1 MSTPNGPINN
11 GYFDMGAIF
20 KVQQNYLLDLSNS
33 YPGVN
38 NAPLVATYVHEL
50 QDQMRNVAK
59 SYEQAN
65 TSSSAVLTQQQQM
78 VNIINAEQQRLME
91 KKNQI
96 DQASMQEQRIALL
109 NNSYRLRYA
118 QYTKIMIVFIIGL
131 AIHIVLRLLSGFFE
145 QIPTFITVLLHIAN
159 IVICGAII
167 IRLYADIQMRDQIN
181 FNQIVLPPPI
191 FDVSGAG
198 TPASANFDNLWG
210 GFCYGQE
217 CCGPNTV
224 WNSDTSVCDV
234 VVPPTQAVT
243 TGPISMSMPNI
254 TTAPITTA
262 PITMSIPITTAMPIT
277 TAPITTTMPNITS
290 SPITMSMPNIT
301 SSPIRTTMPI
311 TTAPIRT
318 TMPITTAPI
327 KTTMPITTPKIS
339 IPGPEPFI
347 GNQHMH
353 NIDHHP
359 NTFKPMSKPAANIK
373 QSKNPYMP
381 KHKNM
386 MLPHRQH
393 HRHKRSDETSYM
405 ANNPNQYSQYA

>member
-1 MSTPNGPINN
+1 M
-11 GYFDMGAIF
+11 
-20 KVQQNYLLDLSNS
+20 
-33 YPGVN
+33 N

-65 TSSSAVLTQQQQM
+65 TSSSAVLTQQQEM
-78 VNIINAEQQRLME
+78 VNIINAEQQRLLE

-131 AIHIVLRLLSGFFE
+131 AIHIVLRLLSGFFD
-145 QIPTFITVLLHIAN
+145 QVPNFITVLLHIAN

-181 FNQIVLPPPI
+181 FNQIVLPPPVL
-191 FDVSGAG
+191 DVSGGYG
-198 TPASANFDNLWG
+198 TPSPANFDNLWG

-243 TGPISMSMPNI
+243 TAPIAMSMPNI
-254 TTAPITTA
+254 TTAPITT
-262 PITMSIPITTAMPIT
+262 MPITTMPIT
-277 TAPITTTMPNITS
+277 TAPITTA
-290 SPITMSMPNIT
+290 PITT
-301 SSPIRTTMPI
+301 API

-318 TMPITTAPI
+318 APITTAPIRTAPITTAPI

-381 KHKNM
+381 KNKNM

>member
-38 NAPLVATYVHEL
+38 NAPLVSTYVHEL

-78 VNIINAEQQRLME
+78 VNIINAEQTRLME

-131 AIHIVLRLLSGFFE
+131 AIHIVLRLLSGFFD
-145 QIPTFITVLLHIAN
+145 QMPNFITVLLHIAN

-181 FNQIVLPPPI
+181 FNQIVLPPPVLDI
-191 FDVSGAG
+191 SGSG
-198 TPASANFDNLWG
+198 TPAAAANFDNLWG

-224 WNSDTSVCDV
+224 WNSNTSVCDV
-234 VVPPTQAVT
+234 VNS
-243 TGPISMSMPNI
+243 ISSPSPSSYNPMPSVNANTF
-254 TTAPITTA
+254 TTAPVLTTIA
-262 PITMSIPITTAMPIT
+262 PTMTSLTPTTKVPIVTIPVPTMTTL
-277 TAPITTTMPNITS
+277 AP
-290 SPITMSMPNIT
+290 
-301 SSPIRTTMPI
+301 
-311 TTAPIRT
+311 
-318 TMPITTAPI
+318 
-327 KTTMPITTPKIS
+327 TTPVPTMATLAPTTPVPTMITLAPTTPVPTTNS
-339 IPGPEPFI
+339 IEPFI

-353 NIDHHP
+353 NIYNHP
-359 NTFKPMSKPAANIK
+359 NTFKPMSNPAANIK
-373 QSKNPYMP
+373 HSKNPYMP
-381 KHKNM
+381 KNKNT

-393 HRHKRSDETSYM
+393 HRHKRSDENSYM

>member
-1 MSTPNGPINN
+1 
-11 GYFDMGAIF
+11 
-20 KVQQNYLLDLSNS
+20 
-33 YPGVN
+33 
-38 NAPLVATYVHEL
+38 
-50 QDQMRNVAK
+50 MRNVAK

-78 VNIINAEQQRLME
+78 VNIINAEQQRLLE

-96 DQASMQEQRIALL
+96 DQVSMQEQRIALL

-198 TPASANFDNLWG
+198 TPASANFNNLWG

-234 VVPPTQAVT
+234 VIPTTSPTV
-243 TGPISMSMPNI
+243 
-254 TTAPITTA
+254 
-262 PITMSIPITTAMPIT
+262 IPMLSFNTCLLY
-277 TAPITTTMPNITS
+277 TS
-290 SPITMSMPNIT
+290 PSPRDS
-301 SSPIRTTMPI
+301 
-311 TTAPIRT
+311 
-318 TMPITTAPI
+318 
-327 KTTMPITTPKIS
+327 
-339 IPGPEPFI
+339 
-347 GNQHMH
+347 
-353 NIDHHP
+353 
-359 NTFKPMSKPAANIK
+359 
-373 QSKNPYMP
+373 
-381 KHKNM
+381 
-386 MLPHRQH
+386 
-393 HRHKRSDETSYM
+393 
-405 ANNPNQYSQYA
+405 

>member
-65 TSSSAVLTQQQQM
+65 TSSSAVLTQQQEM
-78 VNIINAEQQRLME
+78 VNIINAEQQRLLE

-131 AIHIVLRLLSGFFE
+131 AIHIVLRLLSGFFD
-145 QIPTFITVLLHIAN
+145 QVPNFITVLLHIAN

-181 FNQIVLPPPI
+181 FNQIVLPPPVL
-191 FDVSGAG
+191 DVSGGYG
-198 TPASANFDNLWG
+198 TPSPANFDNLWG

-243 TGPISMSMPNI
+243 TAPIAMSMPNI
-254 TTAPITTA
+254 TTAPITT
-262 PITMSIPITTAMPIT
+262 MPITTMPIT
-277 TAPITTTMPNITS
+277 TAPITTA
-290 SPITMSMPNIT
+290 PITT
-301 SSPIRTTMPI
+301 API

-318 TMPITTAPI
+318 APITTAPIRTAPITTAPI

-381 KHKNM
+381 KNKNM